1 MKDRKYKGVQ
11 VRGQRIRIYFNY
23 GGERRYKS
31 VEGKPTPETLAHYE
45 RVVEI
50 INFEISAGTFV
61 YQNHFSGGMSERYLG
76 KFVDAWLESKKLEVS
91 KSTHRAYESRCDNWV
106 LPRWED
112 IDAEQ
117 IDYRAIQSWT
127 QKTLMP
133 NLTNKT
139 VRDVHSIM
147 VQVFRFYRLSTG
159 STHNPLEGI
168 TVRLSDPAEP
178 DPFTRNEIS
187 KLLSVDA
194 NAQIINLINFMVWS
208 GARISEAI
216 ALAWEDVDLDK
227 GIITIKRARVASTYK
242 VTKTRRSTRKVKLL
256 RPAIEALFAQQRI
269 TGSLPAV
276 KVDVLQRDNRTERS
290 FNVRF
295 CFHNPN
301 TGKAFSTAD
310 NFRTNFWNDHIKQA
324 GVRHRGPN
332 QCRHTFASQMLSSG
346 SATVDWV
353 ANQLGHTSSQMVWRH
368 YGRWIPED
376 EADTIGRLENA
387 LQLN

>member
-1 MKDRKYKGVQ
+1 MEDRKYKGVQ

-23 GGERRYKS
+23 AGERRYKS
-31 VEGKPTPETLAHYE
+31 VEGKPVADTLAHYE

-50 INFEISAGTFV
+50 INFEIEAGTFV
-61 YQNHFSGGMSERYLG
+61 YQKHFPDGLTERHFG
-76 KFVDAWLESKKLEVS
+76 KYVDAWLESKKLEVS
-91 KSTHRAYESRCDNWV
+91 KSTYRAYESRCDNWV
-106 LPRWED
+106 LPRWEN
-112 IDAEQ
+112 IDVEQ

-127 QKTLMP
+127 QKVLMRS
-133 NLTNKT
+133 LTNKT

-147 VQVFRFYRLSTG
+147 VQVLRFYRLSTG
-159 STHNPLEGI
+159 STHNPIEGI

-178 DPFTRNEIS
+178 DPFTRDEIK
-187 KLLSVDA
+187 KLLNVDA
-194 NAQIINLINFMVWS
+194 SEQTLNLIAFMVWS

-216 ALAWEDVDLDK
+216 ALAWEDVDLAN
-227 GIITIKRARVASTYK
+227 GVITIKRARVASTYK

-256 RPAIEALFAQQRI
+256 RPAVDALIAQQLI
-269 TGSLPAV
+269 TGSMPAV
-276 KVDVLQRDNRTERS
+276 KVDVLQRDNRTERA
-290 FNVRF
+290 FNLRF

-301 TGKAFSTAD
+301 TDKAFSTAD
-310 NFRTNFWNDHIKQA
+310 NFRTNFWNAHIKRS

-346 SATVDWV
+346 AVTVDWV

-376 EADTIGRLENA
+376 EADTIGRLEDV
-387 LQLN
+387 LQL

>member
-31 VEGKPTPETLAHYE
+31 VEGKPVPETLEHYE
-45 RVVEI
+45 RVVET
-50 INFEISAGTFV
+50 INFEIAAGTFI
-61 YQNHFSGGMSERYLG
+61 YQKHFPDGLSERYFG
-76 KFVDAWLESKKLEVS
+76 KFVDAWLDSKKLEVS
-91 KSTHRAYESRCDNWV
+91 ISTLRSYESRCDNWV
-106 LPRWED
+106 LPRWEN

-117 IDYRAIQSWT
+117 IDYRALQNWT
-127 QKTLMP
+127 QKVLMRS
-133 NLTNKT
+133 LTNKT

-147 VQVFRFYRLSTG
+147 GQVFRFYRLSTG
-159 STHNPLEGI
+159 SQHNPTEGLS
-168 TVRLSDPAEP
+168 VRLSDPAEP
-178 DPFTRNEIS
+178 DPFTRSEIT
-187 KLLSVDA
+187 KLLAVDVGG
-194 NAQIINLINFMVWS
+194 QINHLIAFMIWS
-208 GARISEAI
+208 GARISEAL
-216 ALAWEDVDLDK
+216 ALAWEDVDFNK
-227 GIITIKRARVASTYK
+227 GVITIKRARVSSTYK

-256 RPAIEALFAQQRI
+256 RPALEALLAQHAI
-269 TGSLPAV
+269 TGALPAV
-276 KVDVLQRDNRTERS
+276 KIDILQRDNRTERS
-290 FNVRF
+290 TSLHF

-310 NFRTNFWNDHIKQA
+310 NFRTNFWNEHIKIS

-346 SATVDWV
+346 AVNVDWV

-376 EADTIGRLENA
+376 EADSIGRLEDA
-387 LQLN
+387 LQLK